1 MSDHA
6 KLLRQVRQALQK
18 DDFPTALNALTS
30 LVQDAHETEDHAA
43 LARHHG
49 SIALVH
55 HRLGQLDAALE
66 HFSLA
71 LKSARTI
78 GDPAME
84 SGLLGNVGKILREM
98 GRPGDAIDY
107 LENALALA
115 VDTGDERGRGLWFSH
130 LALVYDDLG
139 EFAHSIPLHEQS
151 IIIARS
157 LRDLRGLAA
166 RLGYIAQ
173 SHIRH
178 GDHPSALVHLQEAV
192 MLDRDLDD
200 KPSLAQ
206 RLATIGNLYIL
217 LAGRTNTRS
226 GRHYCFERALEHL
239 RQSLNLA
246 HEIGDVLMQ
255 ADILRI
261 MGDIFYQLGD
271 YDQAINHLD
280 TAYQMFSGLGYES
293 PLIDLERAV
302 AQAQAARQLQAT
314 GS

>member
-18 DDFPTALNALTS
+18 DDFSTALSALTS
-30 LVQDAHETEDHAA
+30 LIQDAREAEDHAA

-66 HFSLA
+66 HFVLA
-71 LKSARTI
+71 LESARVI

-84 SGLLGNVGKILREM
+84 SGLLGNAGKILREL
-98 GRPGDAIDY
+98 RRFDDAIAY

-115 VDTGDERGRGLWFSH
+115 VDAGDERGRGLWFSH
-130 LALVYDDLG
+130 LALVYDDMS
-139 EFAHSIPLHEQS
+139 EFGYSIPLHQQS
-151 IIIARS
+151 IVVARS

-166 RLGYIAQ
+166 RLGYIAH
-173 SHIRH
+173 SYIRH
-178 GDHPSALVHLQEAV
+178 GDAPSALVHLQEAV

-200 KPSLAQ
+200 KPSLAG
-206 RLATIGNLYIL
+206 RLATIGNLYVG
-217 LAGRTNTRS
+217 LAQRTNTRS
-226 GRHYCFERALEHL
+226 GMQYCFVRALDHL

-246 HEIGDVLMQ
+246 HETGDVLMQ
-255 ADILRI
+255 ADILRV
-261 MGDIFYQLGD
+261 MGDIFYQSGD

-280 TAYQMFSGLGYES
+280 TAYQMFSGLGYEA